1 MIWFN
6 ISFTNMITENFG
18 LTKQLKRL
26 QIYLQLT
33 RIGLLVGSSK
43 KKSQCTPEFSCLKT
57 QLLGLPPHT
66 TFGIGL
72 LLLMLLSTMGLAN
85 ANAKQPIVMA
95 V

>member
-1 MIWFN
+1 M
-6 ISFTNMITENFG
+6 
-18 LTKQLKRL
+18 KV
-26 QIYLQLT
+26 QLT
-33 RIGLLVGSSK
+33 GIVLLVGSSK
-43 KKSQCTPEFSCLKT
+43 RKSQCTHEFACLKT

-72 LLLMLLSTMGLAN
+72 LLLMVLSTMGLAN